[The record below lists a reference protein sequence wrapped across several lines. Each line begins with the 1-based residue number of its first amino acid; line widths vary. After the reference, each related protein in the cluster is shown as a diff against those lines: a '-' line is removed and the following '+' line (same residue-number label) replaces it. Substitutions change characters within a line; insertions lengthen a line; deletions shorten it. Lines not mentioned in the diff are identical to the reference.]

1 MQDFTRLGVIV
12 FRLPG
17 NNPQALKRL
26 AEYPVIY
33 SAKEVGLARNSWRGL
48 PIRRYR
54 DWWLGLTFGL
64 VPFMGYGGGFFSALA
79 WLLVSGA
86 GGALACNELAVLR
99 SCLLVE
105 RFPLLMGDLQLLEAD
120 KLGQELLEQGDDA
133 LADKLVLDRRRRWLV
148 LQALFDPV
156 YWRHV
161 WSPLPDPR
169 RQQWLVAYGLHI
181 EFADSLASRQ
191 QERLQAL
198 RQQMSK

>member
-1 MQDFTRLGVIV
+1 
-12 FRLPG
+12 
-17 NNPQALKRL
+17 
-26 AEYPVIY
+26 
-33 SAKEVGLARNSWRGL
+33 
-48 PIRRYR
+48 
-54 DWWLGLTFGL
+54 
-64 VPFMGYGGGFFSALA
+64 
-79 WLLVSGA
+79 
-86 GGALACNELAVLR
+86 
-99 SCLLVE
+99 
-105 RFPLLMGDLQLLEAD
+105 MGDLQLLEAD
-120 KLGQELLEQGDDA
+120 KIGQELLEQGDDA
-133 LADKLVLDRRRRWLV
+133 LADKRVLDRRRRWLV